1 MGRKRWWAGGLE
13 LLVLCILH
21 HGVLA
26 DGDVGCLFSRN
37 VCDPQTETCFND
49 LAFGRCVSLF
59 ASLENENLYQ
69 YNLGAGELELLGLQ
83 LEGLESDG
91 YEWTH
96 PFTQCIIQ
104 TSLHNLRQGRGDFH
118 NLRLCEYLKETTRF
132 DEQQGDQLIGKA
144 IPTVAILRI
153 SADNENPESNLV
165 DALRR
170 PSDVEDKYEVL
181 PVFYD
186 GEQSP
191 PYSQE
196 SAGRVYGSEYMNW
209 PVVGGKNNP
218 SISDE
223 KYDELYG
230 KLRDERSTLSN
241 DVDEQLYPPR
251 ARRYSF
257 IDYRSGDDIDSLE
270 SALRDEKLA
279 ETDEENPYDAQLLS
293 ADELEFL
300 PNGKSPDYTLLNPP
314 STIEDESDER
324 DEREYEK
331 AFSRKYK
338 HPRKLRDFEFL
349 DAAAGMNLD
358 NVKRTVIGRDEN
370 LDYEDGGADE
380 ENSAEIERLPDD
392 DDDASSRV
400 SGMYTEGGVVRP
412 SKHETESDGISY
424 DETIDDD
431 LNELL
436 WRRELAGFKRRERL
450 DVKKPGPPFSTN
462 NYAFK
467 TQSPPTPD
475 DEDDYSEADNQDNN
489 EVYAPLTKKEL
500 RDNMYKASDAPRTYK
515 NVDLDYVYIEF
526 EQEFHKWLE
535 GEHVVAKV
543 GQLLE
548 LPPGTLRDIRV
559 GRAEVTFK
567 VIQNEKNYN
576 ATDVAKSIGKISDKL
591 KDALGVEVV
600 RAGIGDK
607 VVLQKAKLP
616 ATLEVTRKNEMSS
629 SLFGA
634 LVAAGVAAA
643 IAAAAVTL
651 IIARRHAKCRAKLAG
666 LATPDPEASKDYQD
680 LCRARM
686 QAKQPGEKAESS
698 RITSLSRENESS
710 NMPSNRS
717 STSSWGEE
725 PTLSN
730 MDISTGHMVLSY
742 MEDHLKN
749 KDRLDQEWAALCAY
763 EADPASTE
771 IAEREANVKQNRPG
785 AALPYDHS
793 RIVLNELVNAN
804 NSDYINAS
812 TITDHDP
819 RNPAY
824 IAAQGPLPQTTA
836 DFWQLV
842 WEQGSVVIVMLTRLT
857 EEGRAMCHRYWPEEG
872 SELYHIYEVHLVS
885 EHFWCDDYLVR
896 SFYLK
901 NLCTCET
908 RTVTQFHF
916 LSWPENSV
924 PYSTKALLE
933 FRRKVNKS
941 YRGRSCPI
949 VVHCSDG
956 VGRTGT
962 YCLIDMVLN
971 RMTKGAKEIDIAATL
986 EHIRD
991 QRPDMVATK
1000 QQFEF
1005 VLMAVAE
1012 EVHAILKALPLAPS
1026 EKSAPAAGNNSS
1038 PLAKSEQ

>member
-1 MGRKRWWAGGLE
+1 MGRKRWWAGGLG

-26 DGDVGCLFSRN
+26 DGDVGCLFSKN

-49 LAFGRCVSLF
+49 LAFGRCVSLY
-59 ASLENENLYQ
+59 ANLENDDLYQ
-69 YNLGAGELELLGLQ
+69 YNLGVGELELLGLQ
-83 LEGLESDG
+83 LEGLESRG

-104 TSLHNLRQGRGDFH
+104 TSLHNLRQGRSDLH
-118 NLRLCEYLKETTRF
+118 NLHLCEYLKKTSL
-132 DEQQGDQLIGKA
+132 DEQDDEQFIGKI

-165 DALRR
+165 HALRG
-170 PSDVEDKYEVL
+170 SAKVEDKYEVL

-191 PYSQE
+191 AYNRE
-196 SAGRVYGSEYMNW
+196 SAGRVYGTGYMKW
-209 PVVGGKNNP
+209 PVNDKNDP
-218 SISDE
+218 SINDE
-223 KYDELYG
+223 KYKEFYA
-230 KLRDERSTLSN
+230 KLRDERSALN
-241 DVDEQLYPPR
+241 LADEEFYPR

-257 IDYRSGDDIDSLE
+257 IDYRNDDDIDPFENS
-270 SALRDEKLA
+270 LRDEKLS
-279 ETDEENPYDAQLLS
+279 ENDDENPYDVQLLS
-293 ADELEFL
+293 PELEFL
-300 PNGKSPDYTLLNPP
+300 PGEKSPDYMLLNPS
-314 STIEDESDER
+314 STDDESDEK
-324 DEREYEK
+324 YEK

-338 HPRKLRDFEFL
+338 PRKLPSFEFL
-349 DAAAGMNLD
+349 DTAGATSLD
-358 NVKRTVIGRDEN
+358 NVKKTIIRRDEN
-370 LDYEDGGADE
+370 LDYEDGGANE
-380 ENSAEIERLPDD
+380 ENSAEMENLSD
-392 DDDASSRV
+392 DDDASSKV
-400 SGMYTEGGVVRP
+400 NGMYTEGGIIRP
-412 SKHETESDGISY
+412 SKHETELDGISY
-424 DETIDDD
+424 DDTINDD
-431 LNELL
+431 LNKLL

-467 TQSPPTPD
+467 TQSPPTFV
-475 DEDDYSEADNQDNN
+475 DEEDYSEDNEDNN

-500 RDNMYKASDAPRTYK
+500 RGNMYKANDGPPKTYK

-543 GQLLE
+543 GELLD
-548 LPPGTLRDIRV
+548 LPPGTLKDIRV

-567 VIQNEKNYN
+567 VVPNFKNYN
-576 ATDVAKSIGKISDKL
+576 ATDVAENIGNIRGKL
-591 KDALGVEVV
+591 KETLGVKVI

-607 VVLQKAKLP
+607 TKLP
-616 ATLEVTRKNEMSS
+616 ATLVVSREMEMNST
-629 SLFGA
+629 LFGA

-651 IIARRHAKCRAKLAG
+651 IIARRHAKYRAKLAR
-666 LATPDPEASKDYQD
+666 LTTPDPEASKDYQD
-680 LCRARM
+680 LCRVRM
-686 QAKQPGEKAESS
+686 QAKQPSEKAESS
-698 RITSLSRENESS
+698 RITSLSRENES
-710 NMPSNRS
+710 NNLPSNRS

-763 EADPASTE
+763 EADPSSTE
-771 IAEREANVKQNRPG
+771 IAEREMNVKQNRPG

-793 RIVLNELVNAN
+793 RVVLNDLVNAN

-812 TITDHDP
+812 TIKSTDHDP

-824 IAAQGPLPQTTA
+824 IATQGPLPQTTNE
-836 DFWQLV
+836 FWQLV

-857 EEGRAMCHRYWPEEG
+857 EEGHAMCHRYWPEEG

-991 QRPDMVATK
+991 QRPNMVATK

-1012 EVHAILKALPLAPS
+1012 EVHAILKALPVASS
-1026 EKSAPAAGNNSS
+1026 EKCAAAAGNNSL
-1038 PLAKSEQ
+1038 PPAKTEQ

>member
-1 MGRKRWWAGGLE
+1 MGRKRWWQGGLVE
-13 LLVLCILH
+13 LFVLCVLH
-21 HGVLA
+21 HVVVLA
-26 DGDVGCLFSRN
+26 DGNVGCLFSKN
-37 VCDPQTETCFND
+37 ICDPEGEKCFDD
-49 LAFGRCVSLF
+49 LAFGKCIPRYTN
-59 ASLENENLYQ
+59 LESDDLYR
-69 YNLGAGELELLGLQ
+69 YNLDTDELELLRLQ
-83 LEGLESDG
+83 LERLESNG
-91 YEWTH
+91 YKWKH
-96 PFTQCIIQ
+96 PFTQCIMQ
-104 TSLHNLRQGRGDFH
+104 TSLYNLRHGQGDSFDI
-118 NLRLCEYLKETTRF
+118 RLCEYLKKSNL
-132 DEQQGDQLIGKA
+132 DEQDGLIDKV
-144 IPTVAILRI
+144 IPAVAILRI
-153 SADNENPESNLV
+153 STDNENPKSNLV
-165 DALRR
+165 DTLYRSTDIENNR
-170 PSDVEDKYEVL
+170 SPFYNDQELSPYNWEPIG
-181 PVFYD
+181 PVYRTEHRNWHTD
-186 GEQSP
+186 QNERASIND
-191 PYSQE
+191 E
-196 SAGRVYGSEYMNW
+196 EYN
-209 PVVGGKNNP
+209 
-218 SISDE
+218 E
-223 KYDELYG
+223 YG
-230 KLRDERSTLSN
+230 KYSN
-241 DVDEQLYPPR
+241 DVGEGLYPR
-251 ARRYSF
+251 RMRRYSF
-257 IDYRSGDDIDSLE
+257 IDEYKNDDIEPLVDLE
-270 SALRDEKLA
+270 DRRWS
-279 ETDEENPYDAQLLS
+279 ENNDDKNLFDAQLLS
-293 ADELEFL
+293 ADEFEFL
-300 PNGKSPDYTLLNPP
+300 PNEKSPDYTLLKFSPD
-314 STIEDESDER
+314 DEKN
-324 DEREYEK
+324 EREHER

-338 HPRKLRDFEFL
+338 HRKKPPIEFL
-349 DAAAGMNLD
+349 DSDASTRLRQD
-358 NVKRTVIGRDEN
+358 NEKRTAIGRDEDI
-370 LDYEDGGADE
+370 DYEDNGTNE
-380 ENSAEIERLPDD
+380 NNSAEIEESDTSPKIND
-392 DDDASSRV
+392 
-400 SGMYTEGGVVRP
+400 MYTEGGVVRP
-412 SKHETESDGISY
+412 LKHKSEASGTLY
-424 DETIDDD
+424 DETYDDND
-431 LNELL
+431 LDTLL

-450 DVKKPGPPFSTN
+450 DVKKPGPLFSTN

-467 TQSPPTPD
+467 TQSPPNSLD
-475 DEDDYSEADNQDNN
+475 NDYSASDNQDNN
-489 EVYAPLTKKEL
+489 EVYAPLTKKRTMKKEL
-500 RDNMYKASDAPRTYK
+500 HGTYIGSEDPPRTYK
-515 NVDLDYVYIEF
+515 NVDLDYVYIMF
-526 EQEFHKWLE
+526 EQEFHTWLE

-543 GQLLE
+543 EELLG
-548 LPPGTLRDIRV
+548 LPSGTLRDIRV

-567 VIQNEKNYN
+567 VIQNDKNYN
-576 ATDVAKSIGKISDKL
+576 ATDVVNNIDNIRGKL
-591 KDALGVEVV
+591 QNALGVRVI
-600 RAGIGDK
+600 RAGIGN
-607 VVLQKAKLP
+607 KAKLP
-616 ATLEVTRKNEMSS
+616 ATLEVASEEMSS

-643 IAAAAVTL
+643 IAAAVVTL

-686 QAKQPGEKAESS
+686 QAKQPNEKVESS
-698 RITSLSRENESS
+698 RITSLSRENET
-710 NMPSNRS
+710 NNLPSNRS

-749 KDRLDQEWAALCAY
+749 KDRLDQEWAALCVY
-763 EADPASTE
+763 EADPSSTE
-771 IAEREANVKQNRPG
+771 IAESEANIQQNRSG

-793 RIVLNELVNAN
+793 RVVLNDLANAN

-824 IAAQGPLPQTTA
+824 IATQGPLPQTTA

-901 NLCTCET
+901 NLRTCET

-956 VGRTGT
+956 AGRTGT

-1012 EVHAILKALPLAPS
+1012 EVHAILKALPVPPT
-1026 EKSAPAAGNNSS
+1026 EKSAAASGSS
-1038 PLAKSEQ
+1038 PPTKSEQ

>member
-1 MGRKRWWAGGLE
+1 MGRKRWWRGGLVE
-13 LLVLCILH
+13 LLVLCVLYHVVI
-21 HGVLA
+21 LA
-26 DGDVGCLFSRN
+26 DGNVGCLFSEN
-37 VCDPQTETCFND
+37 ICDPEAEKCFDD
-49 LAFGRCVSLF
+49 LAFGKCIPRYTN
-59 ASLENENLYQ
+59 LENDDLYR
-69 YNLGAGELELLGLQ
+69 YNLDKGELELLRLQ
-83 LEGLESDG
+83 LEKLESDG
-91 YEWTH
+91 YKWKH
-96 PFTQCIIQ
+96 PFTQCIMQ
-104 TSLHNLRQGRGDFH
+104 TSLYNLRHGRDDPPDK
-118 NLRLCEYLKETTRF
+118 RLCEYLKESSF
-132 DEQQGDQLIGKA
+132 DEQDGLIDKV
-144 IPTVAILRI
+144 IPAVAILRI
-153 SADNENPESNLV
+153 STDNENPESNLA
-165 DALRR
+165 DALYRSTDIENKS
-170 PSDVEDKYEVL
+170 PT
-181 PVFYD
+181 FY
-186 GEQSP
+186 GEQELL
-191 PYSQE
+191 PYNWKSI
-196 SAGRVYGSEYMNW
+196 GPYRSEYKNW
-209 PVVGGKNNP
+209 YTDKNEQN
-218 SISDE
+218 SVNDE
-223 KYDELYG
+223 EYEYRKY
-230 KLRDERSTLSN
+230 LSN
-241 DVDEQLYPPR
+241 DVDEQLYPR
-251 ARRYSF
+251 RMRRYSF
-257 IDYRSGDDIDSLE
+257 VDGYRNDGIEPLKDLE
-270 SALRDEKLA
+270 DEKLP
-279 ETDEENPYDAQLLS
+279 EENDDKNFYNRQFLS
-293 ADELEFL
+293 ADEFEFL
-300 PNGKSPDYTLLNPP
+300 PNEKSSDYTLLEP
-314 STIEDESDER
+314 SSDDEKN
-324 DEREYEK
+324 EREYER
-331 AFSRKYK
+331 AFSKKYK
-338 HPRKLRDFEFL
+338 HRKKPPHLEFL
-349 DAAAGMNLD
+349 DSDASTGLD
-358 NVKRTVIGRDEN
+358 NEKRTAIERDEV
-370 LDYEDGGADE
+370 DYEDGGTDE
-380 ENSAEIERLPDD
+380 NNSGELEESDT
-392 DDDASSRV
+392 SSKLND
-400 SGMYTEGGVVRP
+400 MYTEGGVMRP
-412 SKHETESDGISY
+412 LRHKTDASGTLY
-424 DETIDDD
+424 DEVYDDND
-431 LNELL
+431 LNAYLL
-436 WRRELAGFKRRERL
+436 RRELAGFKRRERL
-450 DVKKPGPPFSTN
+450 DVKKPGPLFSTN

-467 TQSPPTPD
+467 TQSPPISLD
-475 DEDDYSEADNQDNN
+475 NDYSALDNQDNN
-489 EVYAPLTKKEL
+489 EIYAPLTKKEL
-500 RDNMYKASDAPRTYK
+500 RGTYKTNEDSSRTYK
-515 NVDLDYVYIEF
+515 NVDLDYVYIIF
-526 EQEFHKWLE
+526 EQEFHTWLE
-535 GEHVVAKV
+535 GGHVIAKV
-543 GQLLE
+543 EELLG
-548 LPPGTLRDIRV
+548 LPSGTLTDIRV

-567 VIQNEKNYN
+567 VNQNDKNYN
-576 ATDVAKSIGKISDKL
+576 ATDVANNIDTIRGKL
-591 KDALGVEVV
+591 QDALGIRVI
-600 RAGIGDK
+600 RAGIGN
-607 VVLQKAKLP
+607 KAKLP
-616 ATLEVTRKNEMSS
+616 ATLEVAKESEMNS

-643 IAAAAVTL
+643 IAAAVVTL

-666 LATPDPEASKDYQD
+666 LTTPDPEASKDYQD

-686 QAKQPGEKAESS
+686 QAKQPSEKIESP
-698 RITSLSRENESS
+698 RITSLSRENES
-710 NMPSNRS
+710 NNLPSNRS

-763 EADPASTE
+763 GADPSSTE
-771 IAEREANVKQNRPG
+771 IAESEANIQQNRPG

-793 RIVLNELVNAN
+793 RVVLNDLANAN

-824 IAAQGPLPQTTA
+824 IATQGPLPQTTA

-901 NLCTCET
+901 NLRTCET

-956 VGRTGT
+956 AGRTGT

-1012 EVHAILKALPLAPS
+1012 EVHAILKALPVPPS
-1026 EKSAPAAGNNSS
+1026 EKSATASGSS
-1038 PLAKSEQ
+1038 PAKSEQ